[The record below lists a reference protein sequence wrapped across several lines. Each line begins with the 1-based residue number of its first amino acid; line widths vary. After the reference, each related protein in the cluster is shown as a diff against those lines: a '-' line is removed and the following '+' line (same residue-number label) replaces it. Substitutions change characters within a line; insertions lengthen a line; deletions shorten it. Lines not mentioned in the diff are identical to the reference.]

1 MAVFNNQL
9 TTFLIMKQLAFMRLL
24 WLQHVSGQYHYCHFG
39 GRGTERLGNLQ
50 KSAQLGNAK
59 ARIQT
64 RAVCLQYLGP
74 SPSHLLLLLQ
84 NLVSFCPDHQP
95 IGFLFCFS
103 VQTSTAFSR
112 RLTEGFW
119 VEVRLLPSTSEKS

>member
-1 MAVFNNQL
+1 
-9 TTFLIMKQLAFMRLL
+9 MRLL
-24 WLQHVSGQYHYCHFG
+24 WLQHVSGHYYYSHFG
-39 GRGTERLGNLQ
+39 GRGTGRLGNL
-50 KSAQLGNAK
+50 QLGNAK

-64 RAVCLQYLGP
+64 REVYLQYLGP

-84 NLVSFCPDHQP
+84 NWVSFCPDHQP

-112 RLTEGFW
+112 RLTEGLW
-119 VEVRLLPSTSEKS
+119 VEMQLLPSTSEKS